1 MQFAGMNWLAIVVAT
16 IAAFIIGAV
25 YYGAVGKRWMKAA
38 KIVPK
43 GEKMVPAPSLLI
55 NSLVMEFVLA
65 IMTAGVI
72 SHLGPGQVT
81 VANGVI
87 SGFFLWIGIIVPTM
101 SINQRYQGFGWD
113 LTIIDGIHWL
123 LVMLAIGGIVGLFG
137 A

>member
-43 GEKMVPAPSLLI
+43 GEKMMPSPALLI

-72 SHLGPGQVT
+72 GHLGSGQVSLT
-81 VANGVI
+81 NGLI
-87 SGFFLWIGIIVPTM
+87 SGFFLWLGFILPTM

-113 LTIIDGIHWL
+113 LTLIDGIHWL